1 MIKSNDGKLSNA
13 AVRRQL
19 ETKFPSVMSKPNP
32 INAIFKDK
40 AKFDSQ
46 NVISGRLLTQIEVAS

>member
-46 NVISGRLLTQIEVAS
+46 NVIIGRLLTQIEVAS

>member
-46 NVISGRLLTQIEVAS
+46 NVIIGRLLTQIEVVS